1 VTLLLYHTRMFAAL
15 DGLVTAAG
23 PQRWQIRRQQQE
35 TREPVVNAHGD
46 EPVTLAEEKERE
58 HNPDPDAAPVRP
70 AMHERIPIARQIEEI
85 DRPQLETP
93 VSRPGVRNRNRL
105 TKQVREHLRP
115 QSDEHA
121 NDKVQ
126 DDADEQHH
134 SVSFDLGHRR
144 VVVTAALL
152 ERLHCEHTTA
162 ECQRI
167 KPSLYLLLIRNRS
180 NRSRRPFRIRMQHD
194 VALFRAR
201 VCPVA
206 GNQCAQL
213 LGAHAGTLKGVR
225 ADARTWKLRSA
236 DAGK

>member
-1 VTLLLYHTRMFAAL
+1 MTLLLYHTRTSAAL

-46 EPVTLAEEKERE
+46 ESVTLAEEEQRE
-58 HNPDPDAAPVRP
+58 KNPDPDPAPVRP
-70 AMHERIPIARQIEEI
+70 SMHERIAITRQIEEV
-85 DRPQLETP
+85 DGPQLSAP
-93 VSRPGVRNRNRL
+93 VAWPRVRNRSGL
-105 TKQVREHLRP
+105 AQQIREHVRP
-115 QSDEHA
+115 KEDQHP

-134 SVSFDLGHRR
+134 SVSFDLGHSAWWATRR
-144 VVVTAALL
+144 SWSACIVRT
-152 ERLHCEHTTA
+152 RL
-162 ECQRI
+162 
-167 KPSLYLLLIRNRS
+167 PSVNEESRVYLLLIRNRR
-180 NRSRRPFRIRMQHD
+180 NRSRRSFRIRMQHD

-201 VCPVA
+201 VCLVA

-213 LGAHAGTLKGVR
+213 IGAHAGALEGVG